1 MLYYD
6 LNKYQIPKDYTYKSY
21 INEAVSNIRKG
32 NNADYYKDTLFR
44 LTYPVAVSEL
54 NKYANIDEVTELLPI
69 MSIAFMKT
77 VEKFDCKKQNSSFMN
92 YYKRTMHNDV
102 ILAYDKHRE
111 TNEKTRE
118 EIKKRKKTMTSLDK
132 LVSIGHDDETPLYEL
147 IEDGKALIDEKISCE
162 ELVDVIFETID
173 TMFSESQQKK
183 KDIFINYIN
192 ACIAGEKMS
201 QKKAAKEFGVTVSY
215 VSKVVVK
222 YKKVLKDK
230 LKRRGYEC

>member
-21 INEAVSNIRKG
+21 INEAVDNIRKG

-44 LTYPVAVSEL
+44 LTYPVAIVEL

-69 MSIAFMKT
+69 MSISFMKT

-92 YYKRTMHNDV
+92 YYKRTMHNDI

-118 EIKKRKKTMTSLDK
+118 EIKKRIKTMASLDY
-132 LVSIGHDDETPLYEL
+132 LVNISADDEVPVYALVK
-147 IEDGKALIDEKISCE
+147 DDKARIDEKVEYE
-162 ELVDVIFETID
+162 ELIDVIFEDID
-173 TMFSESQQKK
+173 AMFPKAQQKK
-183 KDIFINYIN
+183 KDIFVSYVN
-192 ACIAGEKMS
+192 ACIADEKYDR
-201 QKKAAKEFGVTVSY
+201 KEAAKEFGVSISY
-215 VSKVVVK
+215 ISRVVAN
-222 YKKVLKDK
+222 YKEVLKDK
-230 LKRRGYEC
+230 LKRRGYAC

>member
-32 NNADYYKDTLFR
+32 NNAEYYKDTLFR

-69 MSIAFMKT
+69 MSISFMKT

-92 YYKRTMHNDV
+92 YYKRTMHNDI

-118 EIKKRKKTMTSLDK
+118 EIKKRIKTMASLDY
-132 LVSIGHDDETPLYEL
+132 LVNISADDEVPVYALVK
-147 IEDGKALIDEKISCE
+147 DDKARIDEKVSYE

-183 KDIFINYIN
+183 KDIFISYIN

>member
-21 INEAVSNIRKG
+21 INEAVNNIRKG

-54 NKYANIDEVTELLPI
+54 NKYSNIDEITELLPI

-118 EIKKRKKTMTSLDK
+118 EIKKRKKTMASLDK
-132 LVSIGHDDETPLYEL
+132 FVSIGNDDETPLYEL
-147 IEDGKALIDEKISCE
+147 IEDDKALIDEKLSCE
-162 ELVDVIFETID
+162 ELVDVIFED
-173 TMFSESQQKK
+173 VDAMFPESQQKK
-183 KDIFINYIN
+183 KDIFVGYVN
-192 ACIAGEKMS
+192 ACIADEKYDR
-201 QKKAAKEFGVTVSY
+201 KEAAKEFGVSISY
-215 VSKVVVK
+215 ISRVVAN
-222 YKKVLKDK
+222 YKEVLKDK
-230 LKRRGYEC
+230 LKRRGYAC

>member
-6 LNKYQIPKDYTYKSY
+6 LNKYQIPKEYTYNGY
-21 INEAVSNIRKG
+21 INEAVNNIRKG

-54 NKYANIDEVTELLPI
+54 NKYANIDEITELLPI

-92 YYKRTMHNDV
+92 YYKRTMRNDV

-118 EIKKRKKTMTSLDK
+118 EIKKRKKTMASLDH
-132 LVSIGHDDETPLYEL
+132 LVNISTDDEVPLYEL
-147 IEDGKALIDEKISCE
+147 IEDDKARIDEKVSYE
-162 ELVDVIFETID
+162 ELVNVIFEVID
-173 TMFSESQQKK
+173 TMFPEAQQKK
-183 KDIFINYIN
+183 KDIFTSYVN
-192 ACIAGEKMS
+192 ACVADEKYDR
-201 QKKAAKEFGVTVSY
+201 KEAAKEFGVSISY
-215 VSKVVVK
+215 ISRVVAN
-222 YKKVLKDK
+222 YKEVLKDK
-230 LKRRGYEC
+230 LKRREYAC

>member
-44 LTYPVAVSEL
+44 LTYSVAVLEL
-54 NKYANIDEVTELLPI
+54 NKYSNIDEVTELLPI

>member
-32 NNADYYKDTLFR
+32 NNAEYYKDTLFR

-118 EIKKRKKTMTSLDK
+118 EIKKRKKTMASLDK
-132 LVSIGHDDETPLYEL
+132 FVSIGNDDETPLYEL
-147 IEDGKALIDEKISCE
+147 IEDDKALIDEKLSCE
-162 ELVDVIFETID
+162 ELVDVIFED
-173 TMFSESQQKK
+173 VDAMFPESQQKK
-183 KDIFINYIN
+183 KDIFVGYVN
-192 ACIAGEKMS
+192 ACIADEKYDR
-201 QKKAAKEFGVTVSY
+201 KEAAKEFGVSISY
-215 VSKVVVK
+215 ISRVVAN
-222 YKKVLKDK
+222 YKEVLKDK
-230 LKRRGYEC
+230 LKRRGYAC

>member
-92 YYKRTMHNDV
+92 YYKRTMRNDV

-118 EIKKRKKTMTSLDK
+118 EIKKRKKTMASLDK
-132 LVSIGHDDETPLYEL
+132 FVSIGNDDETPLYEL
-147 IEDGKALIDEKISCE
+147 IEDDKALIDEKLSCE
-162 ELVDVIFETID
+162 ELVDVIFED
-173 TMFSESQQKK
+173 VDAMFPESQQKK
-183 KDIFINYIN
+183 KDIFVGYVN
-192 ACIAGEKMS
+192 ACIADEKYDR
-201 QKKAAKEFGVTVSY
+201 KEAAKEFGVSISY
-215 VSKVVVK
+215 ISRVVAN
-222 YKKVLKDK
+222 YKEVLKDK
-230 LKRRGYEC
+230 LKRRGYAC

>member
-44 LTYPVAVSEL
+44 LTYPVAILEL

-69 MSIAFMKT
+69 MSISFMKT

-118 EIKKRKKTMTSLDK
+118 EIKKRIKTMTSLDH
-132 LVSIGHDDETPLYEL
+132 LVNISADDEVPLYEL
-147 IEDGKALIDEKISCE
+147 IEDDKARIDENVSYE
-162 ELVDVIFETID
+162 ELVDVIFEDID
-173 TMFSESQQKK
+173 AMFPEAQQKK
-183 KDIFINYIN
+183 KDIFVSYVN
-192 ACIAGEKMS
+192 ACITDEKYDR
-201 QKKAAKEFGVTVSY
+201 KEAAKKFGVSISY
-215 VSKVVVK
+215 ISRVVAN
-222 YKKVLKDK
+222 YKEVLKAK
-230 LKRRGYEC
+230 LKRRGYTC

>member
-1 MLYYD
+1 MLYYN

-32 NNADYYKDTLFR
+32 NNAEYYKDTLFR
-44 LTYPVAVSEL
+44 LTYPVAVVEL
-54 NKYANIDEVTELLPI
+54 NKYSNIDEVTELLPI

-92 YYKRTMHNDV
+92 YYKRTMCNDV

-118 EIKKRKKTMTSLDK
+118 EIKKRKKTMASLDK
-132 LVSIGHDDETPLYEL
+132 FVSIGNDDETPLYEL
-147 IEDGKALIDEKISCE
+147 IEDDKALIDEKISCE

>member
-44 LTYPVAVSEL
+44 LTYPVAIVEL

-69 MSIAFMKT
+69 MSISFMKT

-92 YYKRTMHNDV
+92 YYKRTIHNDV

-118 EIKKRKKTMTSLDK
+118 EIKKRKKTMTSLDH
-132 LVSIGHDDETPLYEL
+132 LVNISTDDEVALYEL
-147 IEDGKALIDEKISCE
+147 IEDDKARIDEKVSYE
-162 ELVDVIFETID
+162 ELVDVIFEDID
-173 TMFSESQQKK
+173 AMFPKAQQKK
-183 KDIFINYIN
+183 KDIFISYVN
-192 ACIAGEKMS
+192 ACITDEKYDR
-201 QKKAAKEFGVTVSY
+201 KEAAKEFGVSISY
-215 VSKVVVK
+215 ISRVVAN
-222 YKKVLKDK
+222 YKEVLKAK
-230 LKRRGYEC
+230 LKRRGYTC

>member
-32 NNADYYKDTLFR
+32 NNAEYYKDTLFR

-69 MSIAFMKT
+69 MSISFMKT
-77 VEKFDCKKQNSSFMN
+77 VEKFDYKKQNSSFMN
-92 YYKRTMHNDV
+92 YYKRTMHNDI

-111 TNEKTRE
+111 TNKKTRE
-118 EIKKRKKTMTSLDK
+118 EIKKRKKTMASLDK
-132 LVSIGHDDETPLYEL
+132 FVSIGNDDETPLYEL

-162 ELVDVIFETID
+162 ELVDVIFEAINA
-173 TMFSESQQKK
+173 MFPEAQQKK
-183 KDIFINYIN
+183 KDIFVSYIN
-192 ACIAGEKMS
+192 ACIAGEKWDR
-201 QKKAAKEFGVTVSY
+201 KIAAKKFGVSISY
-215 VSKVVVK
+215 ISRVVAN
-222 YKKVLKDK
+222 YKEVLKDK

>member
-54 NKYANIDEVTELLPI
+54 NKYSNIDEITELLPI

-92 YYKRTMHNDV
+92 YYKRTMRNDV

-162 ELVDVIFETID
+162 ELVDVIFKTID

-230 LKRRGYEC
+230 LKRRGYAC

>member
-92 YYKRTMHNDV
+92 YYKRTMRNDV

-118 EIKKRKKTMTSLDK
+118 EIKKRIKTMTSLDK
-132 LVSIGHDDETPLYEL
+132 FVSIGHDDETPLYEL
-147 IEDGKALIDEKISCE
+147 IEDDKALIDEKISCE

-183 KDIFINYIN
+183 KDIFVSYIN

-230 LKRRGYEC
+230 LKRRGYVC

>member
-32 NNADYYKDTLFR
+32 NNAEYYKDTLFR

-69 MSIAFMKT
+69 MSISFMKT

-92 YYKRTMHNDV
+92 YYKRTMRNDV

-118 EIKKRKKTMTSLDK
+118 EIKKRMKTMTSLDK
-132 LVSIGHDDETPLYEL
+132 LVGIGNDDETPLYEL
-147 IEDGKALIDEKISCE
+147 IEDDKAIIDEKVSYE
-162 ELVDVIFETID
+162 ELVDVIFEVID
-173 TMFSESQQKK
+173 TMFPEAQQKK
-183 KDIFINYIN
+183 KDIFTSYVN
-192 ACIAGEKMS
+192 ACVADEKYDR
-201 QKKAAKEFGVTVSY
+201 KKAAKEFGVSISY
-215 VSKVVVK
+215 ISRVVAN
-222 YKKVLKDK
+222 YKEVLKDK
-230 LKRRGYEC
+230 LKRRGYTC

>member
-6 LNKYQIPKDYTYKSY
+6 LNKYQIPKEYTYNGY
-21 INEAVSNIRKG
+21 INEAVNNIRKG
-32 NNADYYKDTLFR
+32 NNPDYYKDTLFR

-54 NKYANIDEVTELLPI
+54 NKYSNIDEITELLPI

-92 YYKRTMHNDV
+92 YYKRTMRNDV

-230 LKRRGYEC
+230 LKRRGYAC

>member
-6 LNKYQIPKDYTYKSY
+6 LNKYQIPKEYTYKSY
-21 INEAVSNIRKG
+21 INEAVNNIRNG
-32 NNADYYKDTLFR
+32 NNPEYYKDTLFR

-69 MSIAFMKT
+69 MSISFMKT

-92 YYKRTMHNDV
+92 YYKRTMHNDI

-111 TNEKTRE
+111 TNEKIRE

-132 LVSIGHDDETPLYEL
+132 FVSISKDDEVPLYEL
-147 IEDGKALIDEKISCE
+147 IEDDKALIDEKVSYE

>member
-6 LNKYQIPKDYTYKSY
+6 LNKYQIPKEYTYKSY
-21 INEAVSNIRKG
+21 INEAVNNIRNG
-32 NNADYYKDTLFR
+32 NNAEYYKDTLFR

-54 NKYANIDEVTELLPI
+54 NKYANIDEITELLPI

-92 YYKRTMHNDV
+92 YYKRTMHNDI

-111 TNEKTRE
+111 TNEKIRE
-118 EIKKRKKTMTSLDK
+118 EIKKRMKTMTSLDK
-132 LVSIGHDDETPLYEL
+132 LVGIGNDDETPLYEL
-147 IEDGKALIDEKISCE
+147 IEDDKALIDEKVLCE

-183 KDIFINYIN
+183 KDIFLSYIN

>member
-118 EIKKRKKTMTSLDK
+118 EIKKRMKTMTSLDK
-132 LVSIGHDDETPLYEL
+132 FVSIGHDDETPLYEL
-147 IEDGKALIDEKISCE
+147 IEDDKALIDEKISCE

-183 KDIFINYIN
+183 KDIFVSYIN
-192 ACIAGEKMS
+192 ACMAGEKMS

>member
-92 YYKRTMHNDV
+92 YYKRTMHNDI

-118 EIKKRKKTMTSLDK
+118 EIKKRIKTMASLDK
-132 LVSIGHDDETPLYEL
+132 FVSIGNDDETPLYEL
-147 IEDGKALIDEKISCE
+147 IEDSKALIDEKISYE

-173 TMFSESQQKK
+173 AMFPEAQQKK
-183 KDIFINYIN
+183 KDIFVSYVN
-192 ACIAGEKMS
+192 ACIAGEKWDR
-201 QKKAAKEFGVTVSY
+201 KITAKEIGVSISY
-215 VSKVVVK
+215 VSRVVAN
-222 YKKVLKDK
+222 YKEVLKDK
-230 LKRRGYEC
+230 LKRRGYAC